1 MMATAG
7 STLPAMQGQLNL
19 TGTVKVCGAEDGT
32 IDVAI
37 PRTAYRIRLDGSGV
51 VGERTEGCIQATA
64 LKVHVASGGGRFIQ
78 PVNGEPRIV
87 AGHVVALD
95 ADGAVVRSVVPVRIC
110 FEDAASAESIAVG
123 DLVNFHV
130 RSGAAWATSSD

>member
-7 STLPAMQGQLNL
+7 GTLPAMQGQLNL

-37 PRTAYRIRLDGSGV
+37 PGTAYRIRLDGSGV

-64 LKVHVASGGGRFIQ
+64 LKVHVAS
-78 PVNGEPRIV
+78 VNGEPRIV

-130 RSGAAWATSSD
+130 RSGAAWATISD